1 MALVMTRLPDI
12 TLLDA
17 LGIRTELRQTLNE
30 ANATIA
36 QLRKLAVAISEPELS
51 ALAMSGVIFHQLRFT
66 DQYNREKRIVD
77 ILKSLG
83 VSQDDITVALQIW
96 KTVTLCKLSN

>member
-1 MALVMTRLPDI
+1 
-12 TLLDA
+12 
-17 LGIRTELRQTLNE
+17 
-30 ANATIA
+30 
-36 QLRKLAVAISEPELS
+36 
-51 ALAMSGVIFHQLRFT
+51 LRFT